1 MDEEGGC
8 GVVCGGGSGRGE
20 AEGEREAFAGGGFVE
35 SGRKREL
42 GESVQVGG

>member
-1 MDEEGGC
+1 MGEEGGR
-8 GVVCGGGSGRGE
+8 GVVGGGGSGGGE
-20 AEGEREAFAGGGFVE
+20 AEGEREAFAGVGFVE

>member
-1 MDEEGGC
+1 MGEEGGR
-8 GVVCGGGSGRGE
+8 GVVGGGGSGGV
-20 AEGEREAFAGGGFVE
+20 AEGEREAFAGVGFVE